1 MRRPRHRGLV
11 TGLVLV
17 MLAAGC
23 GTAEPETPAVVDD
36 PTPTTEEPGP
46 TDDLPEPA
54 EDPAEDPAEEPG
66 ATGTALC
73 DAVHHVDELWEAWWE
88 GAFDDGT
95 LILHT
100 DDALDEWPTPDELRA
115 QVEEAAAELSA
126 LEDSLS
132 ELGEHVDGDVHD
144 VLVRRIVE
152 PQRDL
157 LDFYAESDHDLA
169 AVEDG
174 DTLLARLG
182 ELAWVALLGP
192 DLEAEE
198 VAALE
203 GFATLVA
210 DECPDLETA
219 VTDVG
224 G

>member
-1 MRRPRHRGLV
+1 M
-11 TGLVLV
+11 TALVLV

-23 GTAEPETPAVVDD
+23 GPAEPESPAVVDD
-36 PTPTTEEPGP
+36 PPPVADAPTPDVEEPGP
-46 TDDLPEPA
+46 ANDLPEPS
-54 EDPAEDPAEEPG
+54 EDPFEAPDPTES
-66 ATGTALC
+66 ALC
-73 DAVHHVDELWEAWWE
+73 DAVDRVDERWQAWWE

-95 LILHT
+95 LTLRT

-115 QVEEAAAELSA
+115 QAEEAADELSA
-126 LEDSLS
+126 LEDALS

-152 PQRDL
+152 PQRGL
-157 LDFYAESDHDLA
+157 LRFYAEIDHDLT
-169 AVEDG
+169 AVEDD

-182 ELAWVALLGP
+182 ELAWAALLGP
-192 DLEAEE
+192 ELEADE

-210 DECPDLETA
+210 DECPGLETA

-224 G
+224 P